1 MPPVLGYGTNIHAGA
16 TLTQTLDELGRH
28 APRVRELVNAAA
40 DAATDAAAG
49 APLPI
54 GLWLSARSVAA
65 LNEGGER
72 VKSAGLD
79 PGSPVESLRDWFTS
93 RGLEVFTFNAF
104 PYGDFH
110 GTTVKRAVYEPHWG
124 DARRLLYT
132 LDIAQLAVQLC
143 PAGTSDISISTL
155 PLGWRATLPGKSE
168 AAALGVAT
176 ANLQSVVRRLAALEE
191 RTGVCVHLDLE
202 PEPGCMLDRAEDVVS
217 LFAAILKTDA
227 AIPGLPRERREA
239 LVRRHLRVC
248 HDICHSAVMFED
260 QAIALDTYRR
270 AGISIGKVQVSA
282 AIECDGSERAF
293 RWLHHFDEPRWLH
306 QTCVMDGSGRVHFYE
321 DLGQAIEDAP
331 DGLWRSHFHVPVFS
345 DELVPDGAVRSTRA
359 EIESCLR
366 AIRPSDRI
374 AAYEVETYAWSALP
388 VGVRRATLAEDV
400 AAELAWT
407 SDAMAAAGLQPVR
420 PSRG

>member
-16 TLTQTLDELGRH
+16 TLKQSLEEIGRH
-28 APRVRELVNAAA
+28 APRVRELVNAQH
-40 DAATDAAAG
+40 G
-49 APLPI
+49 APVSSPLPI
-54 GLWLSARSVAA
+54 GLWLSARSISAM
-65 LNEGGER
+65 NEGGGPVEA
-72 VKSAGLD
+72 AGLD
-79 PGSPVESLRDWFTS
+79 PSSPIESLREWLAA

-110 GTTVKRAVYEPHWG
+110 GPVVKRAVYEPHWG

-132 LDIAQLAVQLC
+132 LDIAELAVRLC
-143 PAGTSDISISTL
+143 PVGTSDISISTL
-155 PLGWRATLPGKSE
+155 PLGWRKTFPGKSE

-191 RTGVCVHLDLE
+191 QTGVCVHVDLE
-202 PEPGCMLDRAEDVVS
+202 PEPGCMLDRAVDVVK
-217 LFAAILKTDA
+217 LFGDILKTDA

-260 QAIALDTYRR
+260 QAVALDTYRR
-270 AGISIGKVQVSA
+270 AGISVGKVQVSA
-282 AIECDGSERAF
+282 AIECDGSDRAF
-293 RWLHHFDEPRWLH
+293 RWLRHFDEPRWLH
-306 QTCVMDGSGRVHFYE
+306 QTCVLDGTGQVHFHE
-321 DLGQAIEDAP
+321 DLGGAIEEAP
-331 DGLWRSHFHVPVFS
+331 DGLWRSHFHVPVFAE
-345 DELVPDGAVRSTRA
+345 ELAPEGAVRSTRA

-366 AIRPSDRI
+366 SIRPDDRI

-388 VGVRRATLAEDV
+388 AGVRRATLAEDV

-407 SDAMAAAGLQPVR
+407 QEAMQRAGLLPQD
-420 PSRG
+420 G